1 MSLADNIRVR
11 RAQLDL
17 TQKELAVR
25 AGVSQQLVHALEAG
39 TTRSTKF
46 VKEIALALGC
56 DVGQLDPRYSTVN
69 QFEEPSK
76 AAETRYQDLPIYAA
90 AETDLGIVVI
100 PDQPID
106 FIPRPFPLLHV
117 RGGYGVLVAADFMR
131 PEFEPGDYALVNPH
145 IPPIIDTTCL
155 LYQETDKG
163 TVGRIRRLVHITSS
177 DWHVKTWNPHSKE
190 DELAILPRT
199 TWHQCHR
206 IVGRYFRR

>member
-46 VKEIALALGC
+46 IKEIALALGC
-56 DVGQLDPRYSTVN
+56 DVSQIDPRHGAVN
-69 QFEEPSK
+69 QFEEPVRSS
-76 AAETRYQDLPIYAA
+76 ETRHQDLPIYAA
-90 AETDLGIVVI
+90 AETDRGVVVI

-106 FIPRPFPLLHV
+106 FIPRPFPLLNV

-131 PEFEPGDYALVNPH
+131 PEFEIGDYALVNPH
-145 IPPIIDTTCL
+145 IPAITDTTCL
-155 LYQETDKG
+155 LYQATDKG
-163 TVGRIRRLVHITSS
+163 TVGRIRRLTQVTPT
-177 DWHVKTWNPHSKE
+177 DWHVKAWNPHSKE
-190 DELAILPRT
+190 DESAILPRDI
-199 TWHQCHR
+199 WHQCHR

>member
-17 TQKELAVR
+17 TQKELAAR

-46 VKEIALALGC
+46 IKEIALALGC
-56 DVGQLDPRYSTVN
+56 DVSHIDPKFSTVN
-69 QFEEPSK
+69 QFEEPLR
-76 AAETRYQDLPIYAA
+76 AAEKRYQDLPIYAA
-90 AETDLGIVVI
+90 AETDRGIVVI

-106 FIPRPFPLLHV
+106 FIPRPFPLMNV
-117 RGGYGVLVAADFMR
+117 RGGYGVLVAADFMS

-145 IPPIIDTTCL
+145 VPPIVDTTCL

-163 TVGRIRRLVHITSS
+163 TVGRIRRLTHISPNE
-177 DWHVKTWNPHSKE
+177 WHVKAWNPLSKE
-190 DELAILPRT
+190 DELAILSRD